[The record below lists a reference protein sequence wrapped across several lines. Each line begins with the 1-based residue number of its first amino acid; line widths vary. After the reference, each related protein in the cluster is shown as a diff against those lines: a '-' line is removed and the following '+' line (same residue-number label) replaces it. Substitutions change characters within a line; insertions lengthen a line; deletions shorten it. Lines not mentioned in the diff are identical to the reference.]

1 MAGYLAVM
9 ASRVGRAELVRECLD
24 ALDDVE
30 SAQTALR
37 EQMREL
43 TSTIRR
49 ARRFLEEGEQSKRLP
64 ELTNITEH
72 RAANNEALRRFE
84 TARLRAQHAFYR
96 LGAEDGVSAAEIGRT
111 WGVSRQLVS
120 RVLNHGGARA

>member
-1 MAGYLAVM
+1 
-9 ASRVGRAELVRECLD
+9 LVRECLD

-43 TSTIRR
+43 TSTIRSS
-49 ARRFLEEGEQSKRLP
+49 RRFLEAGGLSKRLP
-64 ELTNITEH
+64 DLTNITEH
-72 RAANNEALRRFE
+72 RAANDDALRRFE

-96 LGAEDGVSAAEIGRT
+96 LGAVDGLSAAEIGRT

>member
-1 MAGYLAVM
+1 M
-9 ASRVGRAELVRECLD
+9 ASRVGRAALVRECLD
-24 ALDDVE
+24 ALDALE

-43 TSTIRR
+43 TSTIRSS
-49 ARRFLEEGEQSKRLP
+49 RRFLEAGGLSKQLP

-72 RAANNEALRRFE
+72 RAANSEALRRFE

-96 LGAEDGVSAAEIGRT
+96 LGAEDGMSAAEIGRT

-120 RVLNHGGARA
+120 RILNHGGARA

>member
-1 MAGYLAVM
+1 
-9 ASRVGRAELVRECLD
+9 LVRECLD
-24 ALDDVE
+24 ALDALE

-43 TSTIRR
+43 TSTIRSS
-49 ARRFLEEGEQSKRLP
+49 RRFLEAGGLSKQLP

-72 RAANNEALRRFE
+72 RAANSEALRRFE

-96 LGAEDGVSAAEIGRT
+96 LGAEDGMSAAEIGRT

-120 RVLNHGGARA
+120 RILNHGGARA

>member
-1 MAGYLAVM
+1 
-9 ASRVGRAELVRECLD
+9 
-24 ALDDVE
+24 
-30 SAQTALR
+30 
-37 EQMREL
+37 L
-43 TSTIRR
+43 TSTIGRG
-49 ARRFLEEGEQSKRLP
+49 RRFLEGGGVSKGLP

-72 RAANNEALRRFE
+72 RAANDDALRRFE

-96 LGAEDGVSAAEIGRT
+96 LGAEDGMSAAEIGRT